1 MLILFFLALVGGVAV
16 HTEGRYTEQDK
27 STLAKSNET
36 TPALAYRVATEAR
49 TIIQNN
55 AKPVSIT
62 FGILMATMA
71 IGACAFSSD
80 PYVRWKLNHNRRVSM
95 APNDE

>member
-1 MLILFFLALVGGVAV
+1 MLILFFLALVRGVAV
-16 HTEGRYTEQDK
+16 RTEGKYTEQDK
-27 STLAKSNET
+27 STLKTNET
-36 TPALAYRVATEAR
+36 TPAFAYRVATEAR

-55 AKPVSIT
+55 VKPVSIT